1 MKIRKLTARFILLT
15 SLVLPL
21 AAFAQ
26 LPTPSGVP
34 LQAIPVP
41 AAPELAAPSYIL
53 LDFNSGTVLA
63 EKNPDERREP
73 ASLTKLMTEYIVF
86 RELKAGNLKLEDEV
100 TISEKAWRAEGSR
113 TFLEVGA
120 KVPVEVLI
128 KGLMIQSG
136 NDASIALAEHI
147 AGSEQTFAQLMNQ
160 YAAHL
165 GMSGTHF
172 VNSTGLPHRDHFST
186 ARDMAILATALIRD
200 FPEYYKWHGEK
211 QFTWNG
217 ITQYNRNRMLWRDNT
232 VDGLKTGHT
241 NAAGYCLASS
251 ALRDNM
257 RLISVVLGSKT
268 EKTRT
273 DQTQSLL
280 NYGFRF
286 YETHRLYQAQTPLTE
301 PRIWKGRTELLPLGI
316 TSDLWVTIPRQQYDK
331 LEASMTVENHI
342 AAPVAAGTQLGRVIV
357 RLGDEV
363 VSETP
368 LVALSEVEEGGIIR
382 RLIDSIW
389 IRFQ

>member
-1 MKIRKLTARFILLT
+1 MKIRNLTIRLALLA
-15 SLVLPL
+15 SLALPV
-21 AAFAQ
+21 AAPAQ
-26 LPTPSGVP
+26 TPVPSVP
-34 LQAIPVP
+34 LQPIPTP
-41 AAPELAAPSYIL
+41 AAPNLAAPSYIL
-53 LDFNSGTVLA
+53 LDFNSGAELA
-63 EKNPDERREP
+63 AKNPDEPRAP

-86 RELKAGNLKLEDEV
+86 RELKAGNLKLSDLV

-113 TFLEVGA
+113 TFVEVGA
-120 KVPVEVLI
+120 KIPVEVLI

-165 GMSGTHF
+165 GMHNTHF
-172 VNSTGLPHRDHFST
+172 VNTTGLPHPDHRST
-186 ARDMAILATALIRD
+186 ARDMATLSVALIRD

-211 QFTWNG
+211 QFTWND
-217 ITQYNRNRMLWRDNT
+217 ITQYNRNRMLWRDSS

-251 ALRDNM
+251 AIRDNM
-257 RLISVVLGSKT
+257 RLVSVVLGSQS

-273 DQTQSLL
+273 DQTQALL

-286 YETHRLYQAQTPLTE
+286 FETHRLYEARTPITQ
-301 PRIWKGRTELLPLGI
+301 PRIWKGSSELLPLGVN
-316 TSDLWVTIPRQQYDK
+316 TDLWVTIPRQQYSN
-331 LEASMTVENHI
+331 LEASMTVENLI
-342 AAPVAAGTQLGRVIV
+342 SAPISAGAQLGRVVI

-363 VSETP
+363 VREAP
-368 LVALSEVEEGGIIR
+368 LVALSTVEEGGIWR
-382 RLIDSIW
+382 RIVDSILL
-389 IRFQ
+389 RFQ

>member
-1 MKIRKLTARFILLT
+1 MKIRKLTKCFAFLT
-15 SLVLPL
+15 GLVFSL
-21 AAFAQ
+21 AAAAQ
-26 LPTPSGVP
+26 TAVPSIP
-34 LQAIPVP
+34 LQPIPTP

-53 LDFNSGTVLA
+53 MDFHSGAVLA
-63 EKNPDERREP
+63 AKNPDEKRAP

-86 RELKAGNLKLEDEV
+86 RELKAGNLQLSDLV

-113 TFLEVGA
+113 TFVEVGS
-120 KVPVEVLI
+120 KIPVEVLI

-147 AGSEQTFAQLMNQ
+147 TGSEQTFAQLMNQ

-165 GMSGTHF
+165 GMQNTNF
-172 VNSTGLPHRDHFST
+172 VNTTGLPHADHYST
-186 ARDMAILATALIRD
+186 ARDMAILSVALIRD

-211 QFTWNG
+211 QFTWND
-217 ITQYNRNRMLWRDNT
+217 ITQYNRNRMLWRDST

-257 RLISVVLGSKT
+257 RLVSVVLGSQS

-273 DQTQSLL
+273 DQTQALL

-286 YETHRLYQAQTPLTE
+286 FETHRLYEARKPITE
-301 PRIWKGRTELLPLGI
+301 PRIWKGDSELLPLGVN
-316 TSDLWVTIPRQQYDK
+316 TDLWVTIPRQQYNK
-331 LEASMTVENHI
+331 LEASMSVENMI
-342 AAPVAAGTQLGRVIV
+342 SAPISAGTQLGRVVI
-357 RLGDEV
+357 RLGDDVLREA
-363 VSETP
+363 P
-368 LVALSEVEEGGIIR
+368 LVALSTVEEGGIWR
-382 RLIDSIW
+382 RIVDSILL
-389 IRFQ
+389 RFQ